1 MQTTSPKKIHRKPSQ
16 ALRNKQTTVRLPE
29 YALADLRREAKANN
43 MSLNSLLSMYILDG
57 MYHTPNEE
65 TLEAIEEARSGVE
78 MDTVDMTSFESFCKS
93 CGL

>member
-57 MYHTPNEE
+57 MYHNPNEE
-65 TLEAIEEARSGVE
+65 TLAAIEEAKAGMYVGVV
-78 MDTVDMTSFESFCKS
+78 DTSSVEAMTKS
-93 CGL
+93 ILG